1 MSYVK
6 VENSSL
12 FPEKFLS
19 PENISVSPLKL
30 PQAQDPGTQFQLVNL
45 GGIYM

>member
-12 FPEKFLS
+12 SPEKFLS
-19 PENISVSPLKL
+19 TENISVSPLKL
-30 PQAQDPGTQFQLVNL
+30 PQAQDTGAQFQLVNL
-45 GGIYM
+45 GSIYM